1 MLICFLWAILLG
13 VVEGVTEWLPV
24 SSTGH
29 LLLFQS
35 AFDVELCRGMPPSLY
50 AGFCEMFDVVIQL
63 GAIAAVAVRFFPRL
77 WPFERCGSACRDGL
91 RDEYRSGQRT
101 ECREGTRDGPR
112 YGRHNGAL
120 RWRPEAVRLWRLLLL
135 ASLPAAFAG
144 LVLDRLLERL
154 TGRDIDGWLY
164 TPAVIAA
171 ALIVYGVL
179 FIAVE
184 LRGRHG
190 RRGRCRD
197 GGGRGFNS
205 VHSVANSVKSA
216 KSVNSVKSAKSVN
229 IAADTA
235 GVGAGVALGM
245 GVCQMLAIVPGTSRS
260 GATMLGAMLMGLT
273 RPAAAEFSFLM
284 AVPAMAG
291 AGLIKACGFVRLV
304 AQSGETVPA
313 AAWAVLAVASLTAFL
328 VSAVTINFLT
338 DFVKRHTLIPFGIY
352 RLALGVAVLIYFWMV

>member
-29 LLLFQS
+29 LLLLQS
-35 AFDVELCRGMPPSLY
+35 AFDVELCRGMSPSLY

-63 GAIAAVAVRFFPRL
+63 GAIAAVAVRFLPRL
-77 WPFERCGSACRDGL
+77 WPFERCGGMR
-91 RDEYRSGQRT
+91 
-101 ECREGTRDGPR
+101 REGSRGGHR
-112 YGRHNGAL
+112 SGAL
-120 RWRPEAVRLWRLLLL
+120 RWRPEAVRLWGLLLL

-144 LVLDRLLERL
+144 LVLDRLLKRL

-184 LRGRHG
+184 LRGR
-190 RRGRCRD
+190 RGRCRA

-205 VHSVANSVKSA
+205 VYSA
-216 KSVNSVKSAKSVN
+216 ASSAN

-260 GATMLGAMLMGLT
+260 GAAMLGAMLMGLT

-291 AGLIKACGFVRLV
+291 AGLIKAGGFVRLV
-304 AQSGETVPA
+304 AESGETAPA
-313 AAWAVLAVASLTAFL
+313 AAWAVLAVASLTAFV

-338 DFVKRHTLIPFGIY
+338 DFVKRHTLIPFGVY

>member
-29 LLLFQS
+29 LLLLQS
-35 AFDVELCRGMPPSLY
+35 AFDVELCRGMSPSLY

-77 WPFERCGSACRDGL
+77 WPFERCVGACRDGQ

-101 ECREGTRDGPR
+101 ECREGTRDGHR
-112 YGRHNGAL
+112 YGHRDGRHNGAL
-120 RWRPEAVRLWRLLLL
+120 RWRPEAVRLWGLLLL

-184 LRGRHG
+184 LRGR
-190 RRGRCRD
+190 RGRCRTGSA
-197 GGGRGFNS
+197 GG
-205 VHSVANSVKSA
+205 A
-216 KSVNSVKSAKSVN
+216 VN
-229 IAADTA
+229 TA
-235 GVGAGVALGM
+235 GTVDVGAGVALGM

-273 RPAAAEFSFLM
+273 RPAATEFSFLM

>member
-29 LLLFQS
+29 LLLLQS
-35 AFDVELCRGMPPSLY
+35 AFDVELCRGMSPSLY

-77 WPFERCGSACRDGL
+77 WPFERCGVACRDGN
-91 RDEYRSGQRT
+91 RGGQRA
-101 ECREGTRDGPR
+101 ERREGNRGGHR
-112 YGRHNGAL
+112 GRLRSGAL
-120 RWRPEAVRLWRLLLL
+120 RWRPEAVRLWGLLLL

-184 LRGRHG
+184 LRGR
-190 RRGRCRD
+190 RGRCRTGSA
-197 GGGRGFNS
+197 GGAVNT
-205 VHSVANSVKSA
+205 ADSA
-216 KSVNSVKSAKSVN
+216 S
-229 IAADTA
+229 
-235 GVGAGVALGM
+235 VGAGVALGM

-291 AGLIKACGFVRLV
+291 AGLIKAGGFVRLV
-304 AQSGETVPA
+304 AESGETVPA